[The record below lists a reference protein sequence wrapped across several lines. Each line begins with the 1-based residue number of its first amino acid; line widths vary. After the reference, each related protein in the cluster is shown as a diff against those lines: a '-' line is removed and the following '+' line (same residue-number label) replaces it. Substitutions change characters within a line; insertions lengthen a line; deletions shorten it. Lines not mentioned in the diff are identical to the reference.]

1 MAEVVLGAS
10 SREQLFE
17 VTRDLRAKSVDELLS
32 RARQLA
38 AK

>member
-1 MAEVVLGAS
+1 MTMVAS
-10 SREQLFE
+10 TASTREQLFE
-17 VTRDLRAKSVDELLS
+17 VTRDLPEKAVEELLS